1 MQATETLSQGLK
13 REYQVVLPA
22 GELAEKLDAQIASMK
37 DKVQIKGFR
46 PGKVPVGH
54 LKRVYGKSI
63 MGDVVQEAVNAAQ
76 QKILDDNKLRLAGA
90 PKFNFPEDRGEMEK
104 VLEANGDLTFSVAFE
119 ILPTIEVGTFDD
131 VEIESLVAEV
141 PESDIEDSIKR
152 LVERNRPY
160 NAREEGAG
168 AEKDDK
174 LTIDFVGKI
183 GDEAFEGGA
192 AQGVDLVLGSGQF
205 IPGFEDQ
212 LVGAKVGDDVKVTVT
227 FPADYSAENL
237 AGKEAVFDVKVTAV
251 AAPGEQAVDDE
262 FAKGFGFESAE
273 KLREGVADRI
283 KGDYAKASRDKL
295 KRALLDALDKKYS
308 FDLPQELVEQEF
320 QGIWNQAMAQQR
332 STGKTFE
339 DEGTTEEAQRAD
351 YRRIAERRVRLGL
364 VVAEVGDSAGVQVT
378 EDEVTRGI
386 VEQAR
391 AFPGQEKML
400 WDYYQKNPQAL
411 AQIRAPIFED
421 KVIDHILA
429 KAKVTEKTVS
439 KEELFKPLDDE
450 QA

>member
-192 AQGVDLVLGSGQF
+192 AQGVDLVIGSGQF

>member
-183 GDEAFEGGA
+183 GDEAFEGGT